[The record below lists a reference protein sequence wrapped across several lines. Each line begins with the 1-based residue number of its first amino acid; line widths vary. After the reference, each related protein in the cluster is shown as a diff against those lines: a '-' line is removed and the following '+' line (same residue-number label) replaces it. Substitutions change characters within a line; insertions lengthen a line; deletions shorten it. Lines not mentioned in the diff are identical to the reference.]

1 MCGGG
6 GGGGTS
12 AETRALQN
20 QQLKQAQQDEQR
32 RTIEEQRRL
41 NAVQQINALYG
52 MQSKAAD
59 VDAYNKALGSMYD
72 LENPGGLEKDKY
84 LTDNALK
91 QVSNAEVSTNEA
103 QRNAGGRD
111 KYLADNA
118 LKQVSVADVM
128 SNEAQRNAG
137 YDKVRQSNLGL
148 MMSDIARNRADTT
161 RNVGFGLQRN
171 GLFGGSVDVDT
182 HRDITDANQRS
193 VIQANQ
199 LADSQVASM
208 RSNDESTRADL
219 ISRINAGLDADSAAA
234 TASQRMAI
242 NRQQAL
248 SEPSSGALNNLFAS
262 IGGALNSYQYAN
274 GAANPYGNMGKQP
287 GGNMGGYGGRVTY

>member
-12 AETRALQN
+12 AETRALQE

-59 VDAYNKALGSMYD
+59 VDAYNKALGSLYD
-72 LENPGGLEKDKY
+72 LDNPGGLEKDKY
-84 LTDNALK
+84 LLEKDKYLKDNALK
-91 QVSNAEVSTNEA
+91 QVGNAEVST
-103 QRNAGGRD
+103 
-111 KYLADNA
+111 
-118 LKQVSVADVM
+118 
-128 SNEAQRNAG
+128 NEAQRNAG

-148 MMSDIARNRADTT
+148 MMNDIARNRADTT

-274 GAANPYGNMGKQP
+274 GAANPYGNMGKSSV
-287 GGNMGGYGGRVTY
+287 GSLGGYGGRVTY

>member
-6 GGGGTS
+6 GGGGVS
-12 AETRALQN
+12 AETRALQE

-52 MQSKAAD
+52 MQSQAAD

-72 LENPGGLEKDKY
+72 LDNPGGLEKDKY
-84 LTDNALK
+84 LNDNALK
-91 QVSNAEVSTNEA
+91 QVSDAEVST
-103 QRNAGGRD
+103 
-111 KYLADNA
+111 
-118 LKQVSVADVM
+118 
-128 SNEAQRNAG
+128 NEAQRNAG

-148 MMSDIARNRADTT
+148 MMNDIERNRADTT

-182 HRDITDANQRS
+182 HKSITDANQRS

-199 LADSQVASM
+199 LADSQVAQM

-219 ISRINAGLDADSAAA
+219 ISRINAGMDADSAAT
-234 TASQRMAI
+234 TASQRMEI

-248 SEPSSGALNNLFAS
+248 AEPSSGLLNNLFS
-262 IGGALNSYQYAN
+262 GIGVGLNSYQYAN
-274 GAANPYGNMGKQP
+274 GAANPYGNMGKSSS
-287 GGNMGGYGGRVTY
+287 GSLGGYGGKVTY

>member
-6 GGGGTS
+6 GGGGAS
-12 AETRALQN
+12 AETQALQN

-59 VDAYNKALGSMYD
+59 VDAYNKALGSLYD
-72 LENPGGLEKDKY
+72 IDNPGGLEKDKY

-91 QVSNAEVSTNEA
+91 QVGNAEVST
-103 QRNAGGRD
+103 
-111 KYLADNA
+111 
-118 LKQVSVADVM
+118 
-128 SNEAQRNAG
+128 NEAQRNAG

-148 MMSDIARNRADTT
+148 MMNDIARNRADTT

-274 GAANPYGNMGKQP
+274 GAANPYGNMGKSSV
-287 GGNMGGYGGRVTY
+287 GSLGGYGGRVTY

>member
-6 GGGGTS
+6 GGGGAS
-12 AETRALQN
+12 AETVALQN

-59 VDAYNKALGSMYD
+59 VDAYNKALGSLYD
-72 LENPGGLEKDKY
+72 LDNPGGLEKDKYLKDKYLKDKYLKDKYLKDKY

-91 QVSNAEVSTNEA
+91 QVGNAEVST
-103 QRNAGGRD
+103 
-111 KYLADNA
+111 
-118 LKQVSVADVM
+118 
-128 SNEAQRNAG
+128 NEAQRNAG

-148 MMSDIARNRADTT
+148 MMNDIARNRADTT

-274 GAANPYGNMGKQP
+274 GAANPYGNMGKSSV
-287 GGNMGGYGGRVTY
+287 GSLGGYGGRVTY

>member
-6 GGGGTS
+6 GGGGAS
-12 AETRALQN
+12 AETQALQK

-59 VDAYNKALGSMYD
+59 VDAYNKALGSLYD
-72 LENPGGLEKDKY
+72 IDNPGGLYLTDLEKDKY
-84 LTDNALK
+84 IRDNALK
-91 QVSNAEVSTNEA
+91 QVGNAEVST
-103 QRNAGGRD
+103 
-111 KYLADNA
+111 
-118 LKQVSVADVM
+118 
-128 SNEAQRNAG
+128 NEAQRNAG

-148 MMSDIARNRADTT
+148 MMNDIARNRADTT
-161 RNVGFGLQRN
+161 RNVGFGMQRN

-274 GAANPYGNMGKQP
+274 GAANPYGNMGKQS

>member
-6 GGGGTS
+6 GGGGPS
-12 AETRALQN
+12 AETQALQK

-52 MQSKAAD
+52 MQSKATD
-59 VDAYNKALGSMYD
+59 VDAYNKALGSLYD
-72 LENPGGLEKDKY
+72 IDNPGGLGKDKY

-91 QVSNAEVSTNEA
+91 QVGNAEVST
-103 QRNAGGRD
+103 
-111 KYLADNA
+111 
-118 LKQVSVADVM
+118 
-128 SNEAQRNAG
+128 NEAQRNAG

-148 MMSDIARNRADTT
+148 MMNDIARNRADTT

-199 LADSQVASM
+199 LADSQVAQM

-219 ISRINAGLDADSAAA
+219 ISRINAGLDADSAATTA
-234 TASQRMAI
+234 TQRMLN
-242 NRQQAL
+242 NRQEAL
-248 SEPSSGALNNLFAS
+248 TTNPSGALNNLFAG
-262 IGGALNSYQYAN
+262 IGSAWNGYQFAN
-274 GAANPYGNMGKQP
+274 GAANPYGNMQKSV
-287 GGNMGGYGGRVTY
+287 NNNSRYGGTISY

>member
-12 AETRALQN
+12 AETLALQN

-59 VDAYNKALGSMYD
+59 VDAYNKALGSLYD
-72 LENPGGLEKDKY
+72 IDNPGGLEKDKYLLKKDKY

-91 QVSNAEVSTNEA
+91 QVGNAEVST
-103 QRNAGGRD
+103 
-111 KYLADNA
+111 
-118 LKQVSVADVM
+118 
-128 SNEAQRNAG
+128 NEAQRNAG

-148 MMSDIARNRADTT
+148 MMNDIARNRADTT

>member
-6 GGGGTS
+6 GGGGAS
-12 AETRALQN
+12 AETQALQN

-59 VDAYNKALGSMYD
+59 VDAYNKALGSLYD
-72 LENPGGLEKDKY
+72 IDNPGGLEKDKY

-91 QVSNAEVSTNEA
+91 QVGNAEVST
-103 QRNAGGRD
+103 
-111 KYLADNA
+111 
-118 LKQVSVADVM
+118 
-128 SNEAQRNAG
+128 NEAQRNAG

-148 MMSDIARNRADTT
+148 MMNDIARNRADTT

>member
-6 GGGGTS
+6 GGGGAS
-12 AETRALQN
+12 AETQALQN

-59 VDAYNKALGSMYD
+59 VDAYNKALGSLYD
-72 LENPGGLEKDKY
+72 LDNPNGG
-84 LTDNALK
+84 
-91 QVSNAEVSTNEA
+91 
-103 QRNAGGRD
+103 RRD

-118 LKQVSVADVM
+118 LKQVSDADVM
-128 SNEAQRNAG
+128 SNAEQRNAS

-148 MMSDIARNRADTT
+148 MMNDIARNRADTT

-199 LADSQVASM
+199 LADNQVASM

-219 ISRINAGLDADSAAA
+219 ISRINAGLDADSAAT

-248 SEPSSGALNNLFAS
+248 SEPSSGALNNLFAG
-262 IGGALNSYQYAN
+262 IGSAWNGYQFAN
-274 GAANPYGNMGKQP
+274 GAANPYGNMGKQSV
-287 GGNMGGYGGRVTY
+287 GNMGGYGGRVTY

>member
-12 AETRALQN
+12 AETRALQE

-32 RTIEEQRRL
+32 RIIEEQRRL

-59 VDAYNKALGSMYD
+59 VDAYNKALGSLYD
-72 LENPGGLEKDKY
+72 LDNPGGLEKDKY
-84 LTDNALK
+84 LLEKDKYLKDNALK
-91 QVSNAEVSTNEA
+91 QVGNAEVST
-103 QRNAGGRD
+103 
-111 KYLADNA
+111 
-118 LKQVSVADVM
+118 
-128 SNEAQRNAG
+128 NEAQRNAG

-148 MMSDIARNRADTT
+148 MMNDIARNRADTT

-274 GAANPYGNMGKQP
+274 GAANPYGNMGKSSV
-287 GGNMGGYGGRVTY
+287 GSLGGYGGRVTY

>member
-12 AETRALQN
+12 AETRALQE

-59 VDAYNKALGSMYD
+59 VDAYNKALGSLYD
-72 LENPGGLEKDKY
+72 LDNPGGLEKDKHLKDKY

-91 QVSNAEVSTNEA
+91 QVGNAEVST
-103 QRNAGGRD
+103 
-111 KYLADNA
+111 
-118 LKQVSVADVM
+118 
-128 SNEAQRNAG
+128 NEAQRNAG

-148 MMSDIARNRADTT
+148 MMNDIARNRADTT

-274 GAANPYGNMGKQP
+274 GAANPYGNMGKSSV
-287 GGNMGGYGGRVTY
+287 GSLGGYGGRVTY

>member
-12 AETRALQN
+12 AETQALQQ

-59 VDAYNKALGSMYD
+59 VDAYNKALGSLYD
-72 LENPGGLEKDKY
+72 LDNPGGLEKDKY
-84 LTDNALK
+84 LLEKDKYLKDNALK
-91 QVSNAEVSTNEA
+91 QVGNAEVST
-103 QRNAGGRD
+103 
-111 KYLADNA
+111 
-118 LKQVSVADVM
+118 
-128 SNEAQRNAG
+128 NEAQRNAG

-148 MMSDIARNRADTT
+148 MMNDIARNRADTT

-287 GGNMGGYGGRVTY
+287 GGNIGGYGGRVTY

>member
-6 GGGGTS
+6 GGGEVS
-12 AETRALQN
+12 AETRTLQE
-20 QQLKQAQQDEQR
+20 QQLKQARQDEQR

-41 NAVQQINALYG
+41 NAVQQISALYG

-59 VDAYNKALGSMYD
+59 VDAYNKALGSLYD
-72 LENPGGLEKDKY
+72 IDNPGGLGKDKY
-84 LTDNALK
+84 LKDNALK

-103 QRNAGGRD
+103 QRNAG
-111 KYLADNA
+111 
-118 LKQVSVADVM
+118 
-128 SNEAQRNAG
+128 

-148 MMSDIARNRADTT
+148 MMNDIARNRADTT

-199 LADSQVASM
+199 LADSQVAQM

-219 ISRINAGLDADSAAA
+219 ISRINAGLDADSAATTA
-234 TASQRMAI
+234 TQRMLN
-242 NRQQAL
+242 NRQEAL
-248 SEPSSGALNNLFAS
+248 TTNPSGALNNLFAG
-262 IGGALNSYQYAN
+262 IGSAWNGYQFAN
-274 GAANPYGNMGKQP
+274 GAANPYGNMQKSV
-287 GGNMGGYGGRVTY
+287 NNNSRYGGTISY

>member
-6 GGGGTS
+6 GAS
-12 AETRALQN
+12 AETQALQN

-59 VDAYNKALGSMYD
+59 VDAYNKALGSLYD
-72 LENPGGLEKDKY
+72 LDNPGGLEKDKYLTVNALKLKKDKY

-91 QVSNAEVSTNEA
+91 QVGNAEVST
-103 QRNAGGRD
+103 
-111 KYLADNA
+111 
-118 LKQVSVADVM
+118 
-128 SNEAQRNAG
+128 NEAQRNAG

-148 MMSDIARNRADTT
+148 MMNDIARNRADTT

-274 GAANPYGNMGKQP
+274 GAANPYGNMGKSSV
-287 GGNMGGYGGRVTY
+287 GSLGGYGGRVTY

>member
-6 GGGGTS
+6 GGGGAS
-12 AETRALQN
+12 AETLALQQ

-59 VDAYNKALGSMYD
+59 VDAYNKALGSLYD
-72 LENPGGLEKDKY
+72 IDNPGGLEKDKY
-84 LTDNALK
+84 LKDNALKKDKYLKDNALK
-91 QVSNAEVSTNEA
+91 QVGNAEVST
-103 QRNAGGRD
+103 
-111 KYLADNA
+111 
-118 LKQVSVADVM
+118 
-128 SNEAQRNAG
+128 NEAQRNAG

-148 MMSDIARNRADTT
+148 MMNDIARNRADTT

-274 GAANPYGNMGKQP
+274 GAANPYGNMGKSSV
-287 GGNMGGYGGRVTY
+287 GSLGGYGGRVTY

>member
-6 GGGGTS
+6 GGGGAS
-12 AETRALQN
+12 AETQALQN

-59 VDAYNKALGSMYD
+59 VDAYNKALGSLYD
-72 LENPGGLEKDKY
+72 IDNPGGLEKDKYLTVNALKLKKDKY

-91 QVSNAEVSTNEA
+91 QVGNAEVST
-103 QRNAGGRD
+103 
-111 KYLADNA
+111 
-118 LKQVSVADVM
+118 
-128 SNEAQRNAG
+128 NEAQRNAG

-148 MMSDIARNRADTT
+148 MMNDIARNRADTT

-274 GAANPYGNMGKQP
+274 GAANPYGNMGKSSV
-287 GGNMGGYGGRVTY
+287 GSLGGYGGRVTY

>member
-6 GGGGTS
+6 GGGGAS
-12 AETRALQN
+12 AETLALQN

-59 VDAYNKALGSMYD
+59 VDAYNKALGSLYVLD
-72 LENPGGLEKDKY
+72 NPGGLKKDKY

-91 QVSNAEVSTNEA
+91 K
-103 QRNAGGRD
+103 D
-111 KYLADNA
+111 KYLKDNA
-118 LKQVSVADVM
+118 LKQVGNAEVST
-128 SNEAQRNAG
+128 NEAQRNAG

-148 MMSDIARNRADTT
+148 MMNDIARNRADTT

-274 GAANPYGNMGKQP
+274 GAANPYGNMGKSSV
-287 GGNMGGYGGRVTY
+287 GSLGGYGGRVTY

>member
-6 GGGGTS
+6 GGGGAS
-12 AETRALQN
+12 AETQALQN

-59 VDAYNKALGSMYD
+59 VDAYNKALGSLYD
-72 LENPGGLEKDKY
+72 LDNPGGLEKDKYLTVNALKLKKDKY

-91 QVSNAEVSTNEA
+91 QVGNAEVST
-103 QRNAGGRD
+103 
-111 KYLADNA
+111 
-118 LKQVSVADVM
+118 
-128 SNEAQRNAG
+128 NEAQRNAG

-148 MMSDIARNRADTT
+148 MMNDIARNRADTT

-274 GAANPYGNMGKQP
+274 GAANPYGNMGKSSVGSL
-287 GGNMGGYGGRVTY
+287 GGFGGRVTY

>member
-6 GGGGTS
+6 GGGGVS
-12 AETRALQN
+12 AETRTLQE
-20 QQLKQAQQDEQR
+20 QQLKQARQDEQR

-59 VDAYNKALGSMYD
+59 VDAYNKALGSLYD
-72 LENPGGLEKDKY
+72 IDNPGGLEKDKYLLEKDKY

-91 QVSNAEVSTNEA
+91 QVGNAEVST
-103 QRNAGGRD
+103 
-111 KYLADNA
+111 
-118 LKQVSVADVM
+118 
-128 SNEAQRNAG
+128 NEAQRNAG

-274 GAANPYGNMGKQP
+274 GAANPYGNMGKSSV
-287 GGNMGGYGGRVTY
+287 GSLGGYGGRVTY

>member
-6 GGGGTS
+6 GGGGAS
-12 AETRALQN
+12 AETQALQQ

-59 VDAYNKALGSMYD
+59 VDAYNKALGSLYD
-72 LENPGGLEKDKY
+72 LDNPGGLEKDKY
-84 LTDNALK
+84 LKDNALK

-103 QRNAGGRD
+103 QRNAG
-111 KYLADNA
+111 
-118 LKQVSVADVM
+118 
-128 SNEAQRNAG
+128 
-137 YDKVRQSNLGL
+137 YDEVRQNSLGL
-148 MMSDIARNRADTT
+148 LLEDIARNRADTT

-182 HRDITDANQRS
+182 HKSITDANQRS
-193 VIQANQ
+193 IIQANQ
-199 LADSQVASM
+199 YADNQVAQM

-248 SEPSSGALNNLFAS
+248 SEPSSGALNNLFAG

>member
-6 GGGGTS
+6 GGGGAS
-12 AETRALQN
+12 AETRALQE

-59 VDAYNKALGSMYD
+59 VDAYNKALGSLYD
-72 LENPGGLEKDKY
+72 LDNPGGLEKDKYLLGKDKY

-91 QVSNAEVSTNEA
+91 QVGNAEVST
-103 QRNAGGRD
+103 
-111 KYLADNA
+111 
-118 LKQVSVADVM
+118 
-128 SNEAQRNAG
+128 NEAQRNAG

-148 MMSDIARNRADTT
+148 MMNDIARNRADTT

-274 GAANPYGNMGKQP
+274 GAANPYGNMGKSSV
-287 GGNMGGYGGRVTY
+287 GSLGGYGGRVTY

>member
-6 GGGGTS
+6 GGGGAS
-12 AETRALQN
+12 AETQALQN

-59 VDAYNKALGSMYD
+59 VDAYNKALGSLYD
-72 LENPGGLEKDKY
+72 LDNPNG
-84 LTDNALK
+84 
-91 QVSNAEVSTNEA
+91 
-103 QRNAGGRD
+103 GGRD

-118 LKQVSVADVM
+118 LKQVSDADVM
-128 SNEAQRNAG
+128 SNAEQRNAS

-148 MMSDIARNRADTT
+148 MMNDIARNRADTT

-199 LADSQVASM
+199 LADNQVAQM

-219 ISRINAGLDADSAAA
+219 ISRINAGLDADSAAT

-274 GAANPYGNMGKQP
+274 GAANPYGNMGKQSV
-287 GGNMGGYGGRVTY
+287 GNMGGYGGRVTY

>member
-6 GGGGTS
+6 GGGGAS
-12 AETRALQN
+12 AETQALQI

-59 VDAYNKALGSMYD
+59 VDAYNKALGSLYD
-72 LENPGGLEKDKY
+72 IDNPGGLEKDKY

-91 QVSNAEVSTNEA
+91 LKK
-103 QRNAGGRD
+103 D
-111 KYLADNA
+111 KYLTDNA
-118 LKQVSVADVM
+118 LKQVGNAEVST
-128 SNEAQRNAG
+128 NEAQRNAG

-148 MMSDIARNRADTT
+148 MMNDIARNRADTT

-274 GAANPYGNMGKQP
+274 GAANPYGNMGKSSV
-287 GGNMGGYGGRVTY
+287 GSLGGYGGRVTY

>member
-59 VDAYNKALGSMYD
+59 VDAYNKALGSLYD
-72 LENPGGLEKDKY
+72 IDNPGGLYISDLEKDKY

-103 QRNAGGRD
+103 QRNAG
-111 KYLADNA
+111 
-118 LKQVSVADVM
+118 
-128 SNEAQRNAG
+128 

-148 MMSDIARNRADTT
+148 MMNDIARNRADTT

-274 GAANPYGNMGKQP
+274 GAANPYGNMGKQS
-287 GGNMGGYGGRVTY
+287 GGNMGGFGGRVTY

>member
-6 GGGGTS
+6 GGGGVS
-12 AETRALQN
+12 AETQALQN

-59 VDAYNKALGSMYD
+59 VDAYNKALGSLYD
-72 LENPGGLEKDKY
+72 LDNPGGLGKDKY
-84 LTDNALK
+84 LTGNALK
-91 QVSNAEVSTNEA
+91 QVGNAEVSA
-103 QRNAGGRD
+103 
-111 KYLADNA
+111 
-118 LKQVSVADVM
+118 
-128 SNEAQRNAG
+128 NEAQRNAG

-148 MMSDIARNRADTT
+148 MMNDIARNMADTT

-274 GAANPYGNMGKQP
+274 GAANPYGNMGKQSV
-287 GGNMGGYGGRVTY
+287 GNMGGYGGRVTY

>member
-12 AETRALQN
+12 AETQALQQ

-59 VDAYNKALGSMYD
+59 VDAYNKALGSLYD
-72 LENPGGLEKDKY
+72 IDNPGGLDKDKY
-84 LTDNALK
+84 LKDKDKYLKDNALK
-91 QVSNAEVSTNEA
+91 QVGNAEVLTNEA
-103 QRNAGGRD
+103 QRNA
-111 KYLADNA
+111 
-118 LKQVSVADVM
+118 S
-128 SNEAQRNAG
+128 

-148 MMSDIARNRADTT
+148 MMEDIARNRADTT

-274 GAANPYGNMGKQP
+274 GAANPYGNMGKQS